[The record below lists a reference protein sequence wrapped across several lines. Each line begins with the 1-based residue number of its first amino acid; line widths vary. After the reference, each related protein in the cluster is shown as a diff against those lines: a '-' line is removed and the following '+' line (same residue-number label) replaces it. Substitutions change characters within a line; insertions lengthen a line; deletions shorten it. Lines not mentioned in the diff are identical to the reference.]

1 MVGERSNCTEGDAAS
16 IAGAIGSE
24 NADMSND
31 KGGEKPPRRKPKGF
45 ALQDNPRRVSRPL
58 RRSRKAKL
66 MGNRLIFL
74 YHRGGAEQGRSRIGR
89 VGNWIPAKVCRQSL

>member
-1 MVGERSNCTEGDAAS
+1 MVGERSSCVEDGVANTV
-16 IAGAIGSE
+16 GATGSE

-89 VGNWIPAKVCRQSL
+89 VGNWIPAKVSRRSS